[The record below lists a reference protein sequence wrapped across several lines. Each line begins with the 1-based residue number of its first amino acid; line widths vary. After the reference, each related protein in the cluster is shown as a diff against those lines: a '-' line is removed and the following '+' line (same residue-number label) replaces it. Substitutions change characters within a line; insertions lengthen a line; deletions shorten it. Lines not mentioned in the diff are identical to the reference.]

1 VYEAGWG
8 NWRPSTQYRYDGF
21 IRGLQLMYL
30 ESVGDMTFYLGED
43 VSGVEGV
50 KVGLVNIAA
59 FLAQSMKETIKVG
72 DMLVL
77 R

>member
-1 VYEAGWG
+1 
-8 NWRPSTQYRYDGF
+8 
-21 IRGLQLMYL
+21 MYL

-59 FLAQSMKETIKVG
+59 FLAQSMKETIKVR